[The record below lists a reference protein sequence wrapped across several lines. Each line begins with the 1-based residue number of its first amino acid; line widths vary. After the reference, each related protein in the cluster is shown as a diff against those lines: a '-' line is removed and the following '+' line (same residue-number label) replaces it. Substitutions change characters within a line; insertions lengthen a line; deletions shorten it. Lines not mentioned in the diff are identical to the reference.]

1 MNYQKRVNELQQQLI
16 TRLSAITDRPE
27 SWLPHLVYVEEEGDD
42 GNGFGMPVYNAYRLV
57 DFESDGRCTLRNLI
71 TGKDDTERHLS
82 EINIDW
88 LVTVWNYYHELSEK
102 KPEQV
107 PEPELRAFLFPIEM
121 SRNISDAELIKLWND
136 NDDSIEVCTPDEFA
150 ERINDES
157 FNDMDNW
164 VRFIKC

>member
-1 MNYQKRVNELQQQLI
+1 MNYQKQVNELQQQLI
-16 TRLSAITDRPE
+16 ARLSAITDLPE
-27 SWLPHLVYVEEEGDD
+27 GWLPHLVYVEEEGDD
-42 GNGFGMPVYNAYRLV
+42 EKGFGMPVYNAYRLV
-57 DFESDGRCTLRNLI
+57 NFNSDGDCTLRNLI
-71 TGKDDTERHLS
+71 TGEDDTERHLS

-102 KPEQV
+102 KPEAV
-107 PEPELRAFLFPIEM
+107 SEPELRAFLFSINM
-121 SRNISDAELIKLWND
+121 SRNISDEKLIELWNG
-136 NDDSIEVCTPDEFA
+136 NGDSIEVCTPDEFA